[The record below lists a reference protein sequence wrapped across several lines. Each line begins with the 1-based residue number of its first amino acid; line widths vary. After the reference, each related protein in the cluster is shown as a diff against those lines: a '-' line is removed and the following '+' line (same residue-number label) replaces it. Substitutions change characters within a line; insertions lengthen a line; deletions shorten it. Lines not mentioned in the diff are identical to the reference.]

1 MPATRKAVPKQIEKR
16 LFQEVGS
23 RCPLCGEP
31 DVARLR
37 IHHIK
42 PYAESATH
50 DPDEMVVLCANCHA
64 DADVGAIPVEKLY
77 EAKRGFRIIKF
88 PLADATTQCVHGNEN
103 IVAGRDVNIRMTA
116 AARRDRKPTPAG
128 TVCEDPR
135 KVGYLQY
142 LAKRYN
148 QFREWDARHGGERMK
163 YGFIH
168 GAYARCMKYAIR
180 TTPIDAFA
188 EGVEFLQG
196 KILGTKLGRIMNS
209 RGQRVFSPFDDFD
222 GKGDMSMP

>member
-1 MPATRKAVPKQIEKR
+1 MSATRKAVPKRLEKK
-16 LFQEVGS
+16 LFQEVRS
-23 RCPLCGEP
+23 QCPLCGES

-88 PLADATTQCVHGNEN
+88 PHAAAVTQCVSGNGN
-103 IVAGRDVNIRMTA
+103 VVAGRDVNIRMTTG
-116 AARRDRKPTPAG
+116 ARRAALPTPVG
-128 TVCEDPR
+128 TVCDDPR

-148 QFREWDARHGGERMK
+148 QFREWDAGHNGERMK

-168 GAYARCMKYAIR
+168 GAYARHMKYAIR

-188 EGVEFLQG
+188 EGLEFLQG
-196 KILGTKLGRIMNS
+196 RIFGTKLGRIMNA
-209 RGQRVFSPFDDFD
+209 RGRRVFSPFEDFD
-222 GKGDMSMP
+222 GKGDLSMP